1 MTKKDY
7 IAIAK
12 ILKARHDEAHADY
25 RAASKRDGVAL
36 AHSAGIVCAVTNIAY
51 DFAQVAI
58 EDNPRFAAQR
68 FYQAAGLS

>member
-12 ILKARHDEAHADY
+12 ILKARHDEARASN
-25 RAASKRDGVAL
+25 RAASNKDGMTL
-36 AHSAGIVCAVTNIAY
+36 AHSAGIVCAVTNIAH

-58 EDNPRFAAQR
+58 EDNPRFDAQR